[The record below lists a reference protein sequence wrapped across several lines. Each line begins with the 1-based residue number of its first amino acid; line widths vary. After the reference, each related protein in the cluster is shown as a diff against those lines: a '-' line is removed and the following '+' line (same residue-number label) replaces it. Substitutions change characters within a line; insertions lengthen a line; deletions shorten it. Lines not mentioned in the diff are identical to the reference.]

1 MVCLTFQ
8 KYPLEP
14 SAESFSSA
22 WPTGTSFH
30 LAYSH
35 AHWNGHTLAK
45 RLAIK
50 ACMWATPRAQGV
62 STKDFHTGIRRGP
75 SFSQPEQDAH
85 LPDSSF
91 VLSAM
96 PLQKHCSQPEKAP
109 HLTPSISFFSL
120 DRGHSYG
127 SYVPNPDR
135 ENQIHSSGFVH
146 VPLPTGTGR
155 PCHSAGSHTV
165 GASSVCWMNKWI
177 SSMSLFFF
185 ILLDSTFQTD

>member
-1 MVCLTFQ
+1 MSLAGKTRAHRTVIMVCLTFQ
-8 KYPLEP
+8 KYPLAP

-30 LAYSH
+30 LAYSL

-85 LPDSSF
+85 VPDSRSICLPCLCKNT
-91 VLSAM
+91 VLSLRRLLIL
-96 PLQKHCSQPEKAP
+96 PLVS
-109 HLTPSISFFSL
+109 PSSVWTE
-120 DRGHSYG
+120 G

-135 ENQIHSSGFVH
+135 ENQIHSSLLAQGVH
-146 VPLPTGTGR
+146 AILQ
-155 PCHSAGSHTV
+155 SH
-165 GASSVCWMNKWI
+165 I
-177 SSMSLFFF
+177 
-185 ILLDSTFQTD
+185 Q